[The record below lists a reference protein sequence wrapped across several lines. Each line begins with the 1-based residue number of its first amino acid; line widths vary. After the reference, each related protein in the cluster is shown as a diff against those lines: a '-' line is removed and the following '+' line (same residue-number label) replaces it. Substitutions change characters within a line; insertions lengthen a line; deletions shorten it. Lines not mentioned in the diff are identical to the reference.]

1 MEIRKSNNTKIK
13 DVDFNSIKFGE
24 IFTDHM
30 FECNFV
36 NGDWETPE
44 IRPYKSIEMDPSSH
58 VFHYG
63 QAIFEGMKGYK
74 DKQDQLWLF
83 RPEDNYERLKKSSIR
98 MKIPV
103 LPKEYFFKGL
113 YKLIN
118 LEKNWISSNP
128 GSSLYIRPFVFST
141 SKMLAASP
149 SFDYKFLIIC
159 SPGAAYYSKPL
170 SVFVEDKYSRAAPG
184 GAGYA
189 KAAGNYGAAF
199 YPTSLAIEKG
209 FDQVVW
215 TDSES
220 HQKIEEVGTMSIAFR
235 LGDKLVTPKTSDT
248 ILDGVSRSSVIQ
260 IAKDLGINVE
270 ERDVTVKELISEFK
284 SGNLKEVFGCGTAA
298 VIAPISS
305 FGYKEDK
312 FELEKVKNSYADK
325 IKLSIVN
332 IQQNLAD
339 DPHGWRHKIKD

>member
-170 SVFVEDKYSRAAPG
+170 SVYVEDKYSRAAPG

>member
-36 NGDWETPE
+36 NGDWETPV

-170 SVFVEDKYSRAAPG
+170 SVYVEDKYSRAAPG

-305 FGYKEDK
+305 FGYKEAK

>member
-36 NGDWETPE
+36 NGDWETPV

-305 FGYKEDK
+305 FGYKEAK

>member
-1 MEIRKSNNTKIK
+1 MEISKSNNTKIK

-36 NGDWETPE
+36 NGDWETPV
-44 IRPYKSIEMDPSSH
+44 IRPYNSIEMDPSSH

-270 ERDVTVKELISEFK
+270 ERDITVKELISEFK

>member
-270 ERDVTVKELISEFK
+270 ERDITVKELISEYK

>member
-270 ERDVTVKELISEFK
+270 ERDITVKELISEFK

>member
-305 FGYKEDK
+305 FGYKEAK

>member
-1 MEIRKSNNTKIK
+1 MKVQISKSTTINS
-13 DVDFNSIKFGE
+13 VDFSNLSFGE

-30 FECNFV
+30 FECDFE
-36 NGDWETPE
+36 NGKWKEPK
-44 IRPYKSIEMDPSSH
+44 IIPYQPIKMDPSTS

-74 DKQDQLWLF
+74 DKQNQLWLF

-170 SVFVEDKYSRAAPG
+170 SVFVEDKFSRAAPG

-270 ERDVTVKELISEFK
+270 ERDITVKELISEYK